1 MGQKVDL
8 SEVID
13 FSDEFKTNSE
23 DIKVSLLKVEQNIEE
38 MCNMSSF
45 SGKTADQAKL
55 YFSDLHLTVLTT
67 FNGLL
72 TDLYNNLNQHIES
85 FQAKVDESSKTII
98 KSDYVRDAMEDV
110 IERYEA
116 LEVQQETVNNTIRSV
131 SDISSA
137 TTPSFSFVRN
147 DNDTAVNAAENLLD
161 DLNSFTSIGRSST
174 SQIESLLQE
183 IKTTLNHAGAVS
195 GSARFTD
202 YKGASATSGLA
213 MLKEY
218 NKKIDHYSIK
228 NMSMFEIEQLKDAA
242 LKDMDETTQK
252 ILNSAFTDLKNGDI
266 DRETY
271 YSIFSTM
278 KKSTKDLSEG
288 ELKEEVPE
296 AVIQYIFN
304 NSGKIGIDLAVNTTA
319 GAVKYIGYQTKEI
332 GKSVGGIAT
341 QIKSIGDLFSKLS
354 SNVGNAV
361 TTVGNF
367 TTKTSNV
374 ITETGKFVKNAGRS
388 LGGGFIAVSAGFGF
402 YEDVTEKGKTVGEAI
417 AHNGASTLA
426 GLAGGAAGATVVTLL
441 AVSNPVGWAVVGS
454 VAIGAAA
461 TWIFNGMYDNN
472 VFGLQNRL
480 DAVGRKLDD
489 FAQGVGEAVS
499 NGLKAINPINWGW

>member
-1 MGQKVDL
+1 
-8 SEVID
+8 
-13 FSDEFKTNSE
+13 
-23 DIKVSLLKVEQNIEE
+23 
-38 MCNMSSF
+38 
-45 SGKTADQAKL
+45 
-55 YFSDLHLTVLTT
+55 
-67 FNGLL
+67 
-72 TDLYNNLNQHIES
+72 
-85 FQAKVDESSKTII
+85 
-98 KSDYVRDAMEDV
+98 
-110 IERYEA
+110 YEA
-116 LEVQQETVNNTIRSV
+116 LEVQHETVNNTIRSV

-137 TTPSFSFVRN
+137 TTPSFGFVRN
-147 DNDTAVNAAENLLD
+147 DNDTGVNVGENLLD

-202 YKGASATSGLA
+202 YKGTSATSGLA

-218 NKKIDHYSIK
+218 NKKIEQYSIK
-228 NMSMFEIEQLKDAA
+228 NMSISEIEQLKDAA

-252 ILNSAFTDLKNGDI
+252 ILNSAFTDLKNGEI

-271 YSIFSTM
+271 YSIFTTM
-278 KKSTKDLSEG
+278 KKSTKNLSEG

-417 AHNGASTLA
+417 AHNGASVA
-426 GLAGGAAGATVVTLL
+426 FGIGGSALGSVAVVLVL
-441 AVSNPVGWAVVGS
+441 GSNPVGWAT
-454 VAIGAAA
+454 VAGVAAGAVA
-461 TWIFNGMYDNN
+461 TWGFNYVYDNN
-472 VFGLQNRL
+472 ILGLQGGL

-489 FAQGVGEAVS
+489 IGESIGTFTKGAGEAIS
-499 NGLKAINPINWGW
+499 SGLNAINPMNWGW